1 MRLISLLLVTGSL
14 LLNALQSY
22 ATTPTLVGDWRLAT
36 KTTVKVTPPSPGKA
50 VKSSAIEGVEF
61 ATFKPDLRYLSSE
74 WIDRLKLYFPDTP
87 NAYLIPIDLTGQWSG
102 TSSTFTMTYDTSVLT
117 IKNKY
122 GKHVNAAFLSRIGY
136 ADLLK
141 RALKYTETPVIELA
155 QIVSYSDSGKL
166 TSKGKGLS
174 GTKKIG
180 ILVVSKDTVSG
191 TRLQSSVDVT
201 ITYKGTRITTT
212 SACCGNDA
220 TANANASQE
229 FLTATATIP
238 GVNVTNS
245 ELQYIVLQHG
255 DSSAAS
261 PLPTDKVTVNYRGMY
276 PSGAIFDSGSLVT
289 LALTRPDGSDG
300 VIEGWMEGLQ
310 LMKPGDKFRFFIP
323 SSLAYGS
330 AGNSSIG
337 PNAALV
343 FDVELVDI
351 VKP

>member
-50 VKSSAIEGVEF
+50 VKSMAAIEGVEF
-61 ATFKPDLRYLSSE
+61 VTFKPDLRYLSSE

-141 RALKYTETPVIELA
+141 QALKYTETPVIELA

-212 SACCGNDA
+212 SACCGNDP
-220 TANANASQE
+220 TANATASQE

-238 GVNVTNS
+238 GVNVTNNG
-245 ELQYIVLQHG
+245 LQYIVLQHG

-289 LALTRPDGSDG
+289 LGLNG
-300 VIEGWMEGLQ
+300 VIAGWTEGLQ